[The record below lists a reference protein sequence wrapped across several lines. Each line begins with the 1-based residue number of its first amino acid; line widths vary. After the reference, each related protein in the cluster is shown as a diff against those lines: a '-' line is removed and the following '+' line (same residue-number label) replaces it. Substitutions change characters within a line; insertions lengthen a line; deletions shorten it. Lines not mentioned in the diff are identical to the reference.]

1 MMNLFFVFNPK
12 AGKEKIKS
20 KLGDIIELFSM
31 EGNKITVAA
40 TTKRGDAT
48 EVVKNLPD
56 GYDRVICSG
65 GDGTLDEV
73 VMGMKERKN
82 KLPIGYIPAGSTNDF
97 ASSVGIPSRINDA
110 AKVAIG
116 DKLIKCDVG
125 EFNDKSFIYVAAFG
139 AFTEVSYETPQDLK
153 NKLGHAAYVIMA
165 LKHLIEIKSYKMRIE
180 TEHMTIEDEFIY
192 GMITNSDS
200 IGGIKNITGKNINLC
215 DGLFEVTLIRKPKLA
230 TDLNSVM
237 VALMDRDYTSK
248 DLYYFKA
255 DKLKITCDEEVPWTL
270 DGEFGGNEKE
280 VVIENIKEALELA
293 VK

>member
-1 MMNLFFVFNPK
+1 
-12 AGKEKIKS
+12 
-20 KLGDIIELFSM
+20 
-31 EGNKITVAA
+31 
-40 TTKRGDAT
+40 
-48 EVVKNLPD
+48 
-56 GYDRVICSG
+56 
-65 GDGTLDEV
+65 
-73 VMGMKERKN
+73 
-82 KLPIGYIPAGSTNDF
+82 
-97 ASSVGIPSRINDA
+97 
-110 AKVAIG
+110 
-116 DKLIKCDVG
+116 
-125 EFNDKSFIYVAAFG
+125 VAAFG

-255 DKLKITCDEEVPWTL
+255 DKLKITCEEEVPWTL